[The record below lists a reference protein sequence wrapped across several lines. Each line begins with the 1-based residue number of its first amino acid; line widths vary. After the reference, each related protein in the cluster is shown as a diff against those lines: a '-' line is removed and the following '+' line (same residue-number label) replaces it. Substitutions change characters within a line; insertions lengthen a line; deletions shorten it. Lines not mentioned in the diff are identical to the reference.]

1 MRRVVRQGSQSRIV
15 GIFPE
20 EHVGIIPKVHAQCR
34 NDGIFRRRIG
44 YQRALVHAGEQSKDR
59 VCVKSA
65 AVCGLLPVET
75 ARSKPVHRVFGGD
88 LISRALLKSC
98 CQIIQPDHDAVSVE

>member
-65 AVCGLLPVET
+65 AVCGLLPVYFESST
-75 ARSKPVHRVFGGD
+75 HRSS
-88 LISRALLKSC
+88 ISFNNSGWIVLTT
-98 CQIIQPDHDAVSVE
+98 V